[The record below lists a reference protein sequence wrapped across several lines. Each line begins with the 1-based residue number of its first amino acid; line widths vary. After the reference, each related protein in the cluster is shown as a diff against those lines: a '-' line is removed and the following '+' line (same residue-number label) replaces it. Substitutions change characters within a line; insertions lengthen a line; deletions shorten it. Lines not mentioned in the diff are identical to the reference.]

1 MTSSFNNKVF
11 MKQTI
16 YVPKKF
22 QQGGFNN
29 HRRWDKSLFR
39 FLRYE
44 KELDS
49 QVKFVRRMFLMFDF

>member
-1 MTSSFNNKVF
+1 

-44 KELDS
+44 KELNS